1 MRPETKASI
10 KTVLLFAITLLFA
23 TLILAYF
30 HTSNSRLKVNRA
42 VIERQQSSLA
52 LIDSL
57 INSIDKTQRSLQVYP
72 AGREAL
78 RANVITQYI
87 SRVDSIAGKLSIIYK
102 EESSNLKELPRLLYT
117 QYENIKILN
126 SEFKE
131 NNRLEELST
140 KLKSAKEYRDT
151 SVYVT
156 QINDTVISLPPRR
169 GFFRRFADLFSPK
182 KDTVITV
189 NARLDTVKRIN
200 PDTLNLY
207 SEADDLAME
216 ALSDYNKSLESIVKR
231 INVVITANSRLAYRI
246 YSILYELNGRML
258 GSVLESVSVT
268 EREADSNYALSL
280 AGGVLAL
287 LVIIYFAI
295 TIINDIKVAQKA
307 SRAIEQANRKILE
320 VMESRHKLMLATSHD
335 IKSPLNSIIGYLE
348 FIEGYPAETGSM
360 KNSAKY
366 ILALLENM
374 LNFSSIE
381 QGTLTVTKSECFPVK
396 TNQFTGFAA

>member
-156 QINDTVISLPPRR
+156 QINDTVVSLPPRR

-189 NARLDTVKRIN
+189 NARFDTVKRIN
-200 PDTLNLY
+200 PDTFNLY

-231 INVVITANSRLAYRI
+231 INVVITANSRLASRI

-348 FIEGYPAETGSM
+348 FIEG
-360 KNSAKY
+360 
-366 ILALLENM
+366 
-374 LNFSSIE
+374 
-381 QGTLTVTKSECFPVK
+381 
-396 TNQFTGFAA
+396 

>member
-10 KTVLLFAITLLFA
+10 KTVLLFAITLLSA

-102 EESSNLKELPRLLYT
+102 EESPNLKELPRLLYT

-140 KLKSAKEYRDT
+140 KLKSAKEYT
-151 SVYVT
+151 T
-156 QINDTVISLPPRR
+156 Q
-169 GFFRRFADLFSPK
+169 K
-182 KDTVITV
+182 
-189 NARLDTVKRIN
+189 RL
-200 PDTLNLY
+200 L
-207 SEADDLAME
+207 
-216 ALSDYNKSLESIVKR
+216 
-231 INVVITANSRLAYRI
+231 
-246 YSILYELNGRML
+246 
-258 GSVLESVSVT
+258 
-268 EREADSNYALSL
+268 
-280 AGGVLAL
+280 
-287 LVIIYFAI
+287 
-295 TIINDIKVAQKA
+295 
-307 SRAIEQANRKILE
+307 
-320 VMESRHKLMLATSHD
+320 
-335 IKSPLNSIIGYLE
+335 
-348 FIEGYPAETGSM
+348 
-360 KNSAKY
+360 
-366 ILALLENM
+366 
-374 LNFSSIE
+374 
-381 QGTLTVTKSECFPVK
+381 
-396 TNQFTGFAA
+396 